1 MDCPR
6 NGTTEQHL
14 TNTSPKVASRT
25 FSSRGKE
32 TNIKSKVLDKRW
44 KYDNYCVLF
53 PSWPWRHCV
62 LLPQS
67 PHDPDHWQF
76 QGQRQREH
84 LLIETFGLDNSF
96 TKMTTSQ
103 WFCFC
108 NTLIFPKTKDLI
120 KDKILR
126 ENWYQRNSCLL
137 SFISSRNLLFV
148 QHQVLTK
155 GFESNNTSV
164 FSIYFL
170 FIDDHLH
177 TNFYTVMFHLV
188 SINLLKL
195 FLRFILFLP
204 GSLYVGSYRPHI
216 GLGARKCNFLESDGN
231 SIFLNLVMKVW
242 LSSSSAEARLSASNV
257 RAFERKERKLKSANY
272 SFFLL
277 KI

>member
-1 MDCPR
+1 MTL
-6 NGTTEQHL
+6 TTL
-14 TNTSPKVASRT
+14 CSAPP
-25 FSSRGKE
+25 
-32 TNIKSKVLDKRW
+32 I
-44 KYDNYCVLF
+44 
-53 PSWPWRHCV
+53 PSWPWPLTVPRTT
-62 LLPQS
+62 S
-67 PHDPDHWQF
+67 ERDY
-76 QGQRQREH
+76 

>member
-108 NTLIFPKTKDLI
+108 NTFSFFQRLDKGQDFEGKLIPKKFLPSLFHIIAQPVICTTSSSHER
-120 KDKILR
+120 LR
-126 ENWYQRNSCLL
+126 KQQH
-137 SFISSRNLLFV
+137 ISI
-148 QHQVLTK
+148 
-155 GFESNNTSV
+155 
-164 FSIYFL
+164 SIYFL

-195 FLRFILFLP
+195 FLRFILFLS